1 MPDNHVPSLNIN
13 LHLDP
18 LTVNVNH
25 VIGADHALVQLINL
39 IRKEIKNMADS
50 VQAAI
55 DQLTADVAAETAA
68 NQSAITL
75 IQGFAAQLAAAVAA
89 AQAAGATPA
98 QLQALTDLAA
108 GVENNTA
115 ALAAAV
121 AAQPAA

>member
-1 MPDNHVPSLNIN
+1 MATETISVN

-25 VIGADHALVQLINL
+25 VISVDKVLFALINS
-39 IRKEIKNMADS
+39 INTKVTNMAAS

-55 DQLTADVAAETAA
+55 DTLTADVAAETTA

-89 AQAAGATPA
+89 AQAAGATAA
-98 QLQALTDLAA
+98 QLASFDSLSAA
-108 GVENNTA
+108 VEANTA
-115 ALAAAV
+115 SLAAAV
-121 AAQPAA
+121 TAGTPAA